1 MAILSIGH
9 VGNAAAE
16 AISNVEAN
24 SSATIAHYDLRFAKP
39 LVEELL
45 HEVGKRF
52 KGVITIENG
61 ALRGGVGE
69 AIVSFLNENGYDT
82 KVTKLGID
90 DNFIEH
96 GTLEEL
102 HAICG
107 FDTKS
112 IEQTIK
118 DILR

>member
-1 MAILSIGH
+1 M
-9 VGNAAAE
+9 
-16 AISNVEAN
+16 
-24 SSATIAHYDLRFAKP
+24 
-39 LVEELL
+39 

-52 KGVITIENG
+52 KQVITIENG

-69 AIVSFLNENGYDT
+69 AIVSFFNANGYET

-107 FDTKS
+107 FDTKG